1 MRRLVSSIFDD
12 RHFLD
17 LLGRFERMLA
27 RVLAVALG
35 VVIVVATI
43 HLLVHMAQAVY
54 RTDANLMG
62 DGLVPLLGELLT
74 LLIAIEVLENIT
86 AYLRQHTIQL
96 ELVLA
101 TALTALAR
109 KVIVFDKSDIED
121 PALLIVALGGAIV
134 FLSAGYWMVRKA
146 HNQTTKARGGPNDH
160 HQSGAGGSVL
170 QDGGG

>member
-1 MRRLVSSIFDD
+1 MRRLVSSFFDD

-43 HLLVHMAQAVY
+43 HLLAHMALAVY
-54 RTDANLMG
+54 RTDISLTG

-74 LLIAIEVLENIT
+74 LLIALEVLQNIT
-86 AYLRQHTIQL
+86 AYLRHHTLQL
-96 ELVLA
+96 ELVLT

-109 KVIVFDKSDIED
+109 KVIVLKPDIED
-121 PALLIVALGGAIV
+121 PAPLIVALGAAIV

-146 HNQTTKARGGPNDH
+146 HDQATKARGGANDH
-160 HQSGAGGSVL
+160 Q
-170 QDGGG
+170 

>member
-35 VVIVVATI
+35 AVIVVATV
-43 HLLVHMAQAVY
+43 HLLVHMAQVVH
-54 RTDANLMG
+54 RTEDNLMG
-62 DGLVPLLGELLT
+62 NGLIPLLGELLT

-86 AYLRQHTIQL
+86 AYLRRHTIQL

-109 KVIVFDKSDIED
+109 KVIVLKPDIED
-121 PALLIVALGGAIV
+121 PAPLIVALGAAIV

-146 HNQTTKARGGPNDH
+146 HDQTTKPHGGPNDH
-160 HQSGAGGSVL
+160 H
-170 QDGGG
+170 